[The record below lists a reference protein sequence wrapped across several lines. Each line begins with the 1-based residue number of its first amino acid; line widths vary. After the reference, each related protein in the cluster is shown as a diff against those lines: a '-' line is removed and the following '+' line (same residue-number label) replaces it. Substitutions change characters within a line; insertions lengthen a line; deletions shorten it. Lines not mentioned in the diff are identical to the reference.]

1 MLILSA
7 SVLAGMA
14 ILLYI
19 LTRMNENDAR
29 ARHKVY
35 RAGLSE

>member
-1 MLILSA
+1 MVILCA
-7 SVLAGMA
+7 SVLTGMA

-19 LTRMNENDAR
+19 LTRMKGNDAR

-35 RAGLSE
+35 RAGLSD